1 MFIKK
6 IGIDLGTANT
16 LVYVPKKG
24 VVINEPTVVAISLE
38 NNRILAIGSEAKKMM
53 GKAPDVIFVSRPMR
67 DGVIADYRIT
77 QAMLK
82 YFIGKALNRLRFL
95 RPDVMVSV
103 PAGITST
110 ERRAVIEATVNAGAK
125 NAYIIKEPVL
135 AAIGAG
141 LHINEPVGNMIIDI
155 GGGTSEMAVISLGG
169 IVACA
174 SVRVGGDKISQA
186 ISDHIRKKHNLSIGE
201 KTSEIIKIKL
211 GSALPQEEESS
222 LKIKGRD
229 LVGGLPKIVEV
240 KSNEI
245 TEAISEQLREI
256 VKTSKTVLQ
265 STPPELIAD
274 IMDKGMILSG
284 GGALLRNLDNL
295 LTESTGVSCRIAKEP
310 LLCVAKG
317 TGMALENLD
326 IYKRSI
332 MSKK

>member
-1 MFIKK
+1 
-6 IGIDLGTANT
+6 
-16 LVYVPKKG
+16 
-24 VVINEPTVVAISLE
+24 
-38 NNRILAIGSEAKKMM
+38 MM

-295 LTESTGVSCRIAKEP
+295 LTESTGVSCRMAKEP